1 MTWCHIG
8 ASHSVSYLIQ
18 EMVKDLPDHFLMTN
32 FKGQF
37 IFVNS
42 VKRTES

>member
-1 MTWCHIG
+1 
-8 ASHSVSYLIQ
+8 
-18 EMVKDLPDHFLMTN
+18 MVKDLPDHFLMTN

-42 VKRTES
+42 VKSTES